1 MTLPEQIMINSI
13 PYKVLQVD
21 GFIEEDQKGGVQ
33 LGDINPWKQEIQV
46 SKEAEGEYAAKI
58 LLHEAIHGILSEYGL
73 DRINNEGTVSVLTA
87 GFYDFIKS
95 NDLTFIQERRRP
107 YKGFMKG
114 SEVGSGS
121 ILATIQRNERISPI
135 KVSNA
140 IGTAV
145 EGSIQKV
152 METNEA
158 NAKKIIDSTL
168 RGVIEDTEDNQ
179 NNESRPRRLPYV
191 GYSRSSFPI
200 GEQMSEKLEKAKKIA
215 MNQVT
220 AEATEADPEHWETG
234 VKERDGENHYRTY
247 FECPNC
253 RKTGKRYVTKNTEF
267 VHCRKCDTKLKKVDA
282 TEAGFPERDTFG
294 NFFRA
299 YELYE
304 EGAE

>member
-1 MTLPEQIMINSI
+1 MTLPEQIIINSI

-46 SKEAEGEYAAKI
+46 SNEAEGEYAAKV

-73 DRINNEGTVSVLTA
+73 DRINNERTVSVLTA
-87 GFYDFIKS
+87 GFYDFVKS
-95 NDLTFIQERRRP
+95 NDLSFIQERKRP
-107 YKGFMKG
+107 YKGFVEG
-114 SEVGSGS
+114 AT
-121 ILATIQRNERISPI
+121 LATIEPDERIIP
-135 KVSNA
+135 VNA
-140 IGTAV
+140 SRESSWLRTAV
-145 EGSIQKV
+145 KNSELKAKKEIDSALETAQEDIQKK
-152 METNEA
+152 ETSEGRP
-158 NAKKIIDSTL
+158 KK
-168 RGVIEDTEDNQ
+168 
-179 NNESRPRRLPYV
+179 LPFV
-191 GYSRSSFPI
+191 NSNRSSFPI

-215 MNQVT
+215 MNQDT
-220 AEATEADPEHWETG
+220 SEGSEEGPEHWETG
-234 VKERDGENHYRTY
+234 IKERDGENHYRTY
-247 FECPNC
+247 FECPSC
-253 RKTGKRYVTKNTEF
+253 RKTGKRYVTKSIDF

>member
-1 MTLPEQIMINSI
+1 MTLPQQIMINSI

-46 SKEAEGEYAAKI
+46 SNEATGEYAAKI

-73 DRINNEGTVSVLTA
+73 DRINNERTVSVLTA

-107 YKGFMKG
+107 YKGFLGG
-114 SEVGSGS
+114 SE
-121 ILATIQRNERISPI
+121 LATLDQNERILPATTS
-135 KVSNA
+135 KESSWLR
-140 IGTAV
+140 TAV
-145 EGSIQKV
+145 KNSELK
-152 METNEA
+152 
-158 NAKKIIDSTL
+158 AKKEIDSVLETA
-168 RGVIEDTEDNQ
+168 REVIKDIETSEV
-179 NNESRPRRLPYV
+179 RPKKLPFV
-191 GYSRSSFPI
+191 NSNRSSFPI
-200 GEQMSEKLEKAKKIA
+200 GEQMSEQLEEAKKLA

-220 AEATEADPEHWETG
+220 SEGSEEDPEHWETG
-234 VKERDGENHYRTY
+234 IKERDGEKHYRTY
-247 FECPNC
+247 FECPSC
-253 RKTGKRYVTKNTEF
+253 RKTGKRYVTKSTEF

-299 YELYE
+299 HELYE